1 MGTSNPGIIAGIK
14 AGREV
19 VAPGDIAALVD
30 AAVTAAVDAAL
41 SGKADLL
48 DGVVPDSQLP
58 TRLSNAEIATTAGN
72 AAATAVTN
80 ALTARNLPAPD
91 HASSVALGAATT
103 AEAQVS
109 GGAKH
114 FELLP
119 STAPDAPSSGA
130 RLWVETIAGK
140 NTLRV
145 LFPTGTPITLATEL

>member
-41 SGKADLL
+41 AGKADLL
-48 DGVVPDSQLP
+48 GGKLLESQIPD
-58 TRLSNAEIATTAGN
+58 RLSDTEIATTAGN

-80 ALTARNLPAPD
+80 AFTARNLPAPA
-91 HASSVALGAATT
+91 HASSVALGADTT
-103 AEAQVS
+103 AESQIS

-114 FELLP
+114 IELLP
-119 STAPDAPSSGA
+119 SSAPLAPSSGA
-130 RLWVETIAGK
+130 RLWVETVGGK

-145 LFPTGTPITLATEL
+145 QFPTGTPITLATEL

>member
-1 MGTSNPGIIAGIK
+1 MGTNNPGILAGIK
-14 AGREV
+14 AGRET

-48 DGVVPDSQLP
+48 DGKLLESQIP
-58 TRLSNAEIATTAGN
+58 GRLSDAEIAITAGN
-72 AAATAVTN
+72 AAVTAVTN

-91 HASSVALGAATT
+91 HESSVALGAATT
-103 AEAQVS
+103 AEAQIS

-114 FELLP
+114 LELLP
-119 STAPDAPSSGA
+119 SSAPLAPSSGA
-130 RLWVETIAGK
+130 RLWVETSGTK

-145 LFPTGTPITLATEL
+145 IFPTGTATTLATEL